1 MTTSNSN
8 KRERSIEAAQLASK
22 KAKITNR
29 DTWSRS
35 LAEVVK
41 DRKIIGVIDQSDKGG
56 RIPRNQWGLVR
67 RALASV
73 AIKVLAKNPGPPPD
87 CTNAGWYQGN
97 VKLIA
102 CEDERSAALK
112 KAAINKVGEVY
123 PGAKLTVCEAAD
135 IPS

>member
-8 KRERSIEAAQLASK
+8 KRERSMEAAQPASK
-22 KAKITNR
+22 KTKITNR
-29 DTWSRS
+29 GSS
-35 LAEVVK
+35 
-41 DRKIIGVIDQSDKGG
+41 KGR

-73 AIKVLAKNPGPPPD
+73 AIKVLAENPGPPPD
-87 CTNAGWYQGN
+87 CTDAGWYQGN

-123 PGAKLTVCEAAD
+123 PGAKLAVCEAAD